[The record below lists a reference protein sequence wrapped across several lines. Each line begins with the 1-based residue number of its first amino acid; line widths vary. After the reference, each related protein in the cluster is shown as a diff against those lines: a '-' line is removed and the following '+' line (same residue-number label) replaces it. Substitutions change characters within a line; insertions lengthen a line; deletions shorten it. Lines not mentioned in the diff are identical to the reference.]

1 MGRSSQRKDL
11 FVGFQKVTPNHHRK
25 LPNKPN
31 VADQTKPTDGVV
43 MASLAPLGRP
53 RLSAGQRIRKLET
66 IAPSSQSKNVEA
78 FDPDLPLTAIRASA
92 VLNRSQTLDHRM
104 LEFSGFIQGGGLV
117 APPEFT
123 NEIGTLLP
131 IAP

>member
-1 MGRSSQRKDL
+1 MKRPCCSHGCIPSTSWPL
-11 FVGFQKVTPNHHRK
+11 E
-25 LPNKPN
+25 
-31 VADQTKPTDGVV
+31 
-43 MASLAPLGRP
+43 LAPCATSRP
-53 RLSAGQRIRKLET
+53 
-66 IAPSSQSKNVEA
+66 N
-78 FDPDLPLTAIRASA
+78 DLPLNFHPAAIRASA